1 MEGFSAGEGKTRFVL
16 GKTPLATI
24 QVEDGRLEA
33 EAGLVEKY
41 DLRSGLEFKHTG
53 RSWGEAQAGG

>member
-1 MEGFSAGEGKTRFVL
+1 ML

-24 QVEDGRLEA
+24 QVGDGRLEA
-33 EAGLVEKY
+33 EAGIVEKH
-41 DLRSGLEFKHTG
+41 DWRSGLEFKHTG